1 MIELFVSQATS
12 VFNFFTMLVTKP
24 VTILIRRQPSASWT
38 QYKIGLDL
46 ILYQVTLVTDKT
58 MIKKSIR
65 LFKIGR

>member
-12 VFNFFTMLVTKP
+12 VFNFLTMLATKP
-24 VTILIRRQPSASWT
+24 VTILIRRQSSSSWT

-58 MIKKSIR
+58 MIKKIYQ
-65 LFKIGR
+65 IV